1 MDYALSDVPGLI
13 LEFEPGNLTD
23 EELRSNRKV
32 NHNAVANFFKSNPEK
47 SLIMELTTN
56 FRAVAQEAWK
66 VAIDGPDRVMLD
78 ICQRLLNGDESM
90 QNAIVCHATGEEM
103 GVWHRCERCES
114 RDPVFRKCKVIP
126 GGLSGACS
134 NCIYRGRQKQCT
146 IRDEEEYLP
155 SNESRNSKKRSTRK
169 RKVEDGPL
177 MKKRRMN

>member
-1 MDYALSDVPGLI
+1 
-13 LEFEPGNLTD
+13 
-23 EELRSNRKV
+23 
-32 NHNAVANFFKSNPEK
+32 
-47 SLIMELTTN
+47 MELTIN
-56 FRAVAQEAWK
+56 FRAVVPHKRDSKGSKIVQVLMKDVNEAQEAWK

-103 GVWHRCERCES
+103 GVWHRCERCEN

-126 GGLSGACS
+126 GGFSGACS
-134 NCIYRGRQKQCT
+134 KCIYRGRQKQCT

-169 RKVEDGPL
+169 RKVENGHL
-177 MKKRRMN
+177 IKKRRIN

>member
-1 MDYALSDVPGLI
+1 
-13 LEFEPGNLTD
+13 
-23 EELRSNRKV
+23 
-32 NHNAVANFFKSNPEK
+32 
-47 SLIMELTTN
+47 MELTTN
-56 FRAVAQEAWK
+56 FRAVVPHKRDSKGSKIVQVLMKDVNKAQEAWK
-66 VAIDGPDRVMLD
+66 VAIVGPDRVMLD

-126 GGLSGACS
+126 GGFSGACS